1 MILFTNMMTSLKNT
15 DSKTPK
21 ADLLTNDDLSRQKI
35 DDEIKIL
42 MDEFTKYIL
51 DLKKYMMSNSKNID
65 ILKSF
70 FHSKLSSI
78 ICQFGNL
85 INIIDTEKYDENL
98 ISFTYT
104 WKCNFQNEVD
114 GIELEYSKLK
124 FKIDILMLGEFL
136 NYIEDSKKEFYN
148 SISKYHK

>member
-65 ILKSF
+65 ILK
-70 FHSKLSSI
+70 I
-78 ICQFGNL
+78 MI
-85 INIIDTEKYDENL
+85 
-98 ISFTYT
+98 
-104 WKCNFQNEVD
+104 
-114 GIELEYSKLK
+114 
-124 FKIDILMLGEFL
+124 
-136 NYIEDSKKEFYN
+136 
-148 SISKYHK
+148 